1 MKYQLNQVI
10 LTEIIINEI
19 VIRKNFNSSD
29 RLI

>member
-10 LTEIIINEI
+10 LTEIIINET

>member
-10 LTEIIINEI
+10 LTEIIINET
-19 VIRKNFNSSD
+19 VIRKNLNSSD